1 MRSLAE
7 QGVPIWNSGLN
18 KAQVREIEKIQK
30 VALKIILGQQYES
43 YSSACNRFGLEQ
55 LSVRRLEISTK
66 FAVKLYKS
74 KRCNEFFTHA
84 VRKINTRND
93 APLLIEEKCNTRRC
107 FGAPHNY
114 LTRLVNKNKAKILR
128 S

>member
-1 MRSLAE
+1 M
-7 QGVPIWNSGLN
+7 I
-18 KAQVREIEKIQK
+18 
-30 VALKIILGQQYES
+30 ALICGIILGQQYES
-43 YSSACNRFGLEQ
+43 YFSACNRFGLEK

-74 KRCNEFFTHA
+74 KRCNEFFTPA